1 VESTSY
7 WQDVMAA
14 DYAVP
19 HDRGLSD
26 LTEELVRGLAS
37 TNPQIRDALAYPT
50 LATWL
55 ERGVYDD
62 LLPGFGDGLCAGLNY
77 GLGEDGTDTVFRRSF
92 TALTLAEVIHRD
104 NAEFLVHDEVVM
116 RWGDR
121 LATWL
126 LRERDL
132 RGYVAD
138 CGWAHAVAHGADAI
152 GALARSRHCDAG
164 VLRALLDV
172 LADRIVKDTQ
182 YRWVHEEH
190 DRVAHAVMTILHR
203 NMLSSDE
210 LERWLKPVAAT
221 AAQQP
226 LMHETLPEWPTPNVF
241 NARGVLHVLL
251 SQLAIGVKGFPI
263 PGDDDLFGRPIESRA
278 DLLLMVTEAVRASQ
292 PYIYRPAPASS

>member
-1 VESTSY
+1 
-7 WQDVMAA
+7 
-14 DYAVP
+14 
-19 HDRGLSD
+19 
-26 LTEELVRGLAS
+26 
-37 TNPQIRDALAYPT
+37 
-50 LATWL
+50 
-55 ERGVYDD
+55 
-62 LLPGFGDGLCAGLNY
+62 
-77 GLGEDGTDTVFRRSF
+77 VFRRSF

-121 LATWL
+121 LATWM

-172 LADRIVKDTQ
+172 LADRIVKDTP

-190 DRVAHAVMTILHR
+190 DRVAHAVMTVLHR
-203 NMLSSDE
+203 NMLTGDE
-210 LERWLKPVAAT
+210 LERWLKPVAAM
-221 AAQQP
+221 ASQQP
-226 LMHETLPEWPTPNVF
+226 LMHETLPEWPTPSVF

-263 PGDDDLFGRPIESRA
+263 PGDDELFGRPIEARA
-278 DLLLMVTEAVRASQ
+278 DLLLLLNEAVRASQ
-292 PYIYRPAPASS
+292 PYIYRPAASHS

>member
-1 VESTSY
+1 VESTY

-19 HDRGLSD
+19 RDRGLND

-55 ERGVYDD
+55 ERGIYDD
-62 LLPGFGDGLCAGLNY
+62 LLPGFGDGLCAGLAY

-152 GALARSRHCDAG
+152 GVLATSPHLTANELT
-164 VLRALLDV
+164 VLLDV
-172 LADRIVKDTQ
+172 LADRLLARDTGLLTCGEPDRMARATMQ
-182 YRWVHEEH
+182 VLRRDVLDLKVLEPWVNRIASAAAPLGSTE
-190 DRVAHAVMTILHR
+190 DRDPYLDTGNPQAFLRALYLQLSLGTDQPQVRPDLILVLVRVLKETNRGYLGGHA
-203 NMLSSDE
+203 E
-210 LERWLKPVAAT
+210 
-221 AAQQP
+221 
-226 LMHETLPEWPTPNVF
+226 
-241 NARGVLHVLL
+241 
-251 SQLAIGVKGFPI
+251 
-263 PGDDDLFGRPIESRA
+263 
-278 DLLLMVTEAVRASQ
+278 
-292 PYIYRPAPASS
+292 